1 MEMLKTEKDLKS
13 ALKNAKSFD
22 FGGEVMEYISENLKT
37 PITKKCDVLVA
48 GGGIAGISAALAAAR
63 SGAKTILL
71 EKQFMLG
78 GLGTCGLVTIYL
90 PLCDGCGNQVS
101 FGIAE
106 ELLMLSIKH
115 GADAKYPKP
124 WLEGGTVEEKSK
136 RRFEV
141 QYNPYIFAIL
151 AEKLLL
157 KEGVEIM
164 YGTSACSVK
173 CENGKIEN
181 VVVENKSGRSAI
193 AVKSVVDCTG
203 DADVAQLSGVKCEK
217 YSYKNILAAWYYY
230 ADKNGGFNLR
240 QRGAAD
246 EIDNPVEKLI
256 DRTFEAVENDE
267 LCEMTYLS
275 HDSIYS
281 DFVKHR
287 EKDED
292 YAVTSIATIPQVR
305 MTRRIAAEYDLDI
318 ADDHKKFDDS
328 VGMFSS
334 WRKAGPVFEIPF
346 RSLYSR
352 DVKNLAAAG
361 RCFGVKDNL
370 WDLSRV
376 IPVCAVSG
384 EAAGCAAAMSDD
396 FTSLDVSAL
405 QKKLTQN
412 GVKLHL
418 D

>member
-1 MEMLKTEKDLKS
+1 
-13 ALKNAKSFD
+13 
-22 FGGEVMEYISENLKT
+22 MEYISENLKT
-37 PITKKCDVLVA
+37 PVAKKCDVLVA

-90 PLCDGCGNQVS
+90 PLCDGLGNQVS

-106 ELLMLSIKH
+106 ELLMMSIKH

-124 WLEGGTVEEKSK
+124 WLENGTKEEKAK

-141 QYNPYIFAIL
+141 QYNPYLFAIL

-164 YGTSACSVK
+164 YGTSACSAV
-173 CENGKIEN
+173 CDGGKIKN
-181 VVVENKSGRSAI
+181 IVIENKSGRSAVE
-193 AVKSVVDCTG
+193 VKSVVDCTG
-203 DADVAQLSGVKCEK
+203 DADVAYLAGAECAK

-230 ADKNGGFNLR
+230 TDKNGGFRLKM
-240 QRGAAD
+240 RGVAD
-246 EIDNPVEKLI
+246 EADNPVEKLV
-256 DRTFEAVENDE
+256 DKTFEAVENDE

-275 HDSIYS
+275 HESIYS
-281 DFVKHR
+281 DFVKHW
-287 EKDED
+287 ENDKS
-292 YAVTSIATIPQVR
+292 YALTSLATIPQVR
-305 MTRRIAAEYDLDI
+305 MTRRIVAEYDLDL

-334 WRKAGPVFEIPF
+334 WRKAGSVFEIPF
-346 RSLYSR
+346 RSLYNGK
-352 DVKNLAAAG
+352 VKNLAVAG

-396 FTSLDVSAL
+396 FASLDVSKL
-405 QKKLTQN
+405 QEKLTQN

-418 D
+418 DE